1 MKPFSY
7 SRYFA
12 LSVLVLALAGPGA
25 SAAITASVVTTDI
38 FIVEEDSP
46 IDEDVYVAST
56 SGRVEGT
63 IDGDL
68 TILTGQLIITGTV
81 TGSVMAMTSG
91 TVRIAPEGVVEG
103 SLRTV
108 SPAVEIE
115 GTVGG
120 DALVTGAGLTIGD
133 AGSVGGDVIVF
144 GGAFATSGEI
154 GRDIRGRLITAGIDG
169 AVGGDV
175 DIAVELLTIGPSA
188 QIGGDVLYRS
198 TNPASISSD
207 ADIAG
212 QVVEL
217 PAQSNFFYGVL
228 LALAAI
234 LTFLGFVVGG
244 LAMLWLFRATGEAA
258 VDAIENSPIK
268 SLLIGIATVLGGVVV
283 LVLLAG
289 TLVGLPLAGLL
300 LLAMGLGL
308 IFGPVP
314 SVAVFGDLLV
324 RKRWGLLGGFVL
336 GAVLWRFVIWVTS
349 IAGIG
354 AIGGLLYLIAHSW
367 GIGGWV
373 LGGWRVRAARDRER
387 EALPEGMVVEP
398 DDLPEGWEYPL
409 APEGSAAVAARSTLD
424 ERAAR
429 VTDQPPSDEDED

>member
-1 MKPFSY
+1 VKPFSY